1 VEPELPTFPGIL
13 RSPPVFSKV
22 RIARYL
28 VLCVIFCRSLFVHL
42 SFGHCVVCPSS
53 ILFTAS
59 DYPFGICW
67 PMCCLSF
74 HLIYSF

>member
-28 VLCVIFCRSLFVHL
+28 VLCVIFCRSLFVLFRLVIVL
-42 SFGHCVVCPSS
+42 SV
-53 ILFTAS
+53 LLRFTDH
-59 DYPFGICW
+59 DYPFGIMGTYCLGFFSIVFCW
-67 PMCCLSF
+67 
-74 HLIYSF
+74 